1 MHQDHHRH
9 EGAEVR
15 ALPDL
20 GLGFLTWVGNVLS
33 ATGGGGVFVTA
44 VFSLSLSFN
53 LCGKNPMVPLV
64 FAEPFVS

>member
-1 MHQDHHRH
+1 VHQDHHRH

-44 VFSLSLSFN
+44 VFSLSLSLF
-53 LCGKNPMVPLV
+53 
-64 FAEPFVS
+64 